1 MKYLLLIS
9 RSVKE
14 NRAAFLKNGMLDN
27 VFIERLME
35 RSSVGSIFLGKIQRI
50 VPGTRDGFVN
60 IGVEHFAF
68 LGQTNVSYNEQLP
81 NSAEAREVKRL
92 LHEGQYLTVQ
102 VVKDPIGTKGA
113 RLTTSISLAGRSL
126 VYLPNDPYIGVSR
139 HIEDEEHRRALR
151 RQLMALRAK
160 DDKGGYIVRSAVE
173 GDAAEVFRRDMAS
186 LRKTW
191 RQIQRKAQEAKK
203 PTLLYEEPSLAERLL
218 RDRFVH
224 GQTEVLVDDPNTLNK
239 LRQFAEQFVPEAV
252 DHLRWYSGDQPL
264 FERYG
269 VEAEIARALSRRVD
283 LESGGYLVIDQTEA
297 MTTVDVNTGS
307 CIGKPRTKDPV
318 LQTNLEAAREIARQL
333 RIRNLGGMI
342 IVDFINMNSTE
353 HQAIVREELKKA
365 AASDPV
371 QVTVS
376 GFNEL
381 GLVAMTRKRT
391 SESLS
396 HVLCEPCPLCG
407 GRGEIKTART
417 VCYDVMRKVTHL
429 SKTHGDKQRLRVI
442 VSSSVAATLQGEESQ
457 AFELL
462 KTALGCEVLLDVRP
476 GFTQEQWD
484 VVLA

>member
-1 MKYLLLIS
+1 M
-9 RSVKE
+9 
-14 NRAAFLKNGMLDN
+14 
-27 VFIERLME
+27 
-35 RSSVGSIFLGKIQRI
+35 
-50 VPGTRDGFVN
+50 
-60 IGVEHFAF
+60 
-68 LGQTNVSYNEQLP
+68 
-81 NSAEAREVKRL
+81 
-92 LHEGQYLTVQ
+92 Q
-102 VVKDPIGTKGA
+102 VVKDLIGNKGA
-113 RLTTSISLAGRSL
+113 RLTTSISLPGRSL
-126 VYLPNDPYIGVSR
+126 VYLPNDPYIGLSR
-139 HIEDEEHRRALR
+139 RIEGEELRRALR
-151 RQLMALRAK
+151 RQVMALRANE
-160 DDKGGYIVRSAVE
+160 DKGGYIVRSAVE
-173 GDAAEVFRRDMAS
+173 GDAAEMVFRRDMVA
-186 LRKTW
+186 LRGIW
-191 RQIQRKAQEAKK
+191 QQIQRRAQEAKK
-203 PTLLYEEPSLAERLL
+203 PCLLYEEPSLAERFL
-218 RDRFVH
+218 RDRFVN
-224 GQTEVLVDDPNTLNK
+224 GQTEVVVDDPNTLEK
-239 LRQFAEQFVPEAV
+239 LQKFAEQFVPEAV
-252 DHLRWYSGDQPL
+252 DHLKLYSGDQPL

-269 VEAEIARALSRRVD
+269 VEAAITRALSRRVD

-307 CIGKPRTKDPV
+307 CIGKSGTKDPI
-318 LQTNLEAAREIARQL
+318 LQTNLEAAREIVRQL

-429 SKTHGDKQRLRVI
+429 SKKHGSKQRLRVI

>member
-1 MKYLLLIS
+1 MQS
-9 RSVKE
+9 
-14 NRAAFLKNGMLDN
+14 AFVDIGLD
-27 VFIERLME
+27 RP
-35 RSSVGSIFLGKIQRI
+35 GFL
-50 VPGTRDGFVN
+50 
-60 IGVEHFAF
+60 
-68 LGQTNVSYNEQLP
+68 
-81 NSAEAREVKRL
+81 SAEDVATAVRHQSCNELSKPIEQV
-92 LHEGQYLTVQ
+92 LHDGQYLMVQ
-102 VVKDPIGTKGA
+102 TMKGAIGTKGV
-113 RLTTSISLAGRSL
+113 RLTTSISLAGRTL
-126 VYLPNDPYIGVSR
+126 VYLPDDPYIGLSR
-139 HIEDEEHRRALR
+139 RIEGEERRRTLR
-151 RQLMALRAK
+151 CQVMALRAK
-160 DDKGGYIVRSAVE
+160 DDQGGYIVRSAVE
-173 GDAAEVFRRDMAS
+173 GDTTEVFRRDMDA
-186 LRKTW
+186 LRGIW
-191 RQIQRKAQEAKK
+191 QQIQRRAQEAKK
-203 PTLLYEEPSLAERLL
+203 PCLLYEEPSLAERLL

-224 GQTEVLVDDPNTLNK
+224 GQTEVLVDDPNTLEK
-239 LRQFAEQFVPEAV
+239 LRKFAEQFVPEAV
-252 DHLRWYSGDQPL
+252 DHIQLYSGDQPL

-283 LESGGYLVIDQTEA
+283 LASGGYLVIDQTEA

-307 CIGKPRTKDPV
+307 CIGKSGTKDPV

-353 HQAIVREELKKA
+353 HQAIVRDELKKA
-365 AASDPV
+365 TASDPV

-417 VCYDVMRKVTHL
+417 VCYEVMRKLTDL
-429 SKTHGDKQRLRVI
+429 SKKHGAKQRLRVI
-442 VSSSVAATLQGEESQ
+442 VSSSVAAMLQGEESQ

-462 KTALGCEVLLDVRP
+462 KTALGCEVLVDVRP